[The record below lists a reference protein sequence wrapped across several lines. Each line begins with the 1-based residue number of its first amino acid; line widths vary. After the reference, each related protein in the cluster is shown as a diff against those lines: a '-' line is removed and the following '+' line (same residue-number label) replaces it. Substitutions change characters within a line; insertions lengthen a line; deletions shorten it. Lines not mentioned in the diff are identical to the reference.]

1 MVIISIILF
10 YKIFNFPKNKK
21 EHILSLAMTNTITG
35 IVVCTIHIVS
45 FVYIHEMS
53 FAAVFPAIIICV
65 LIYLHKLY
73 PDAIERI
80 YKSKY
85 NDSIQSVVVK
95 ELTKISE
102 HIQSADQQIPKEKTK
117 RCPYCGEEILAI
129 AIKCKHCGEWMK
141 EEPKE

>member
-1 MVIISIILF
+1 MISIILF

-45 FVYIHEMS
+45 FLYIHDMS

-65 LIYLHKLY
+65 LIYLHK
-73 PDAIERI
+73 PFPNAIERI
-80 YKSKY
+80 YKFKY

-95 ELTKISE
+95 KLTKITE

-117 RCPYCGEEILAI
+117 RCPYCGEEILAV